1 MNTDFNIGAMGNVA
15 LNRATASKQDSIA
28 SLASGKKQNLSR
40 KDPGAFSLSQ
50 RLQVQSVSNQ
60 GAKVAIQNAMSI
72 AHTQEEALNRM
83 SKLLTKMNELA
94 GMASSTGTLS
104 ADRDAYQ
111 AAFAGF
117 VDDFEKIQ
125 SEKFNGVNVFGNT
138 MGDEEKQLLDSLK
151 DHWLAATEKL
161 VQDEYGWTADS
172 SDSWDLV
179 IEENGA
185 VGGSAAF
192 IRSSWTPASDPTDPS
207 SWSNNDYASQATL
220 FSIDLPD
227 LTAPHTVGNST
238 ADTLIAH
245 EMVHL
250 LQAQNT
256 YMGDQAGGDPSRD
269 MTWLAEGL
277 AEFIRGADNRASASK
292 TSLGT
297 TALVQLPGNG
307 WNGGSDDYAGAY
319 LAVKYLDNQIR
330 SSGAA
335 AVNGVNATDGVKHLT
350 TWMKAQR
357 DANAGAS
364 ASGLNQYIE
373 THLNGTHGYGV
384 GNATDTSGQAI
395 DDFLADFESANGQAF
410 VNGLN
415 LTDTDTGSV
424 HGSEYGGAVKSTADV
439 VRDDAAYLTGFNSQ
453 LTYEEEEVEDPVPI
467 ELSGGTAITLSA
479 VNPVSFGDTSTYN
492 LETENGAKLVMER
505 VDELLAIITNS
516 LSQVGS
522 NMGMIERGAQMINS
536 RDSAMV
542 SAISRVSDVSMPE
555 EALNLARS
563 EILINSNINM
573 RVQARNIQQDVMLTM
588 LG

>member
-1 MNTDFNIGAMGNVA
+1 MINFDPKGSYVDFANANSRKS
-15 LNRATASKQDSIA
+15 RAITN
-28 SLASGKKQNLSR
+28 LASGSQEDLRLRDSGSFSMNLKIQGQVSVERKLINGMQNILSFSQVQDGHLKHLADLLSR
-40 KDPGAFSLSQ
+40 
-50 RLQVQSVSNQ
+50 
-60 GAKVAIQNAMSI
+60 MS
-72 AHTQEEALNRM
+72 
-83 SKLLTKMNELA
+83 ELA
-94 GMASSTGTLS
+94 SMATDTTKSSSDILNYNS
-104 ADRDAYQ
+104 EFMDLVDQFDAVQ
-111 AAFAGF
+111 N
-117 VDDFEKIQ
+117 ET
-125 SEKFNGVNVFGNT
+125 FNGVKLFGAGT
-138 MGDEEKQLLDSLK
+138 TEESTELLNSLK

-161 VQDEYGWTADS
+161 VQEEYGWTADS

-192 IRSSWTPASDPTDPS
+192 VRSSWSIPS
-207 SWSNNDYASQATL
+207 YESEVKTL
-220 FSIDLPD
+220 SIDLPD

-277 AEFIRGADNRASASK
+277 AEFIRGADNRANASK
-292 TSLGT
+292 NSLGT
-297 TALVQLPGNG
+297 AALVQLAGDG

-395 DDFLADFESANGQAF
+395 DDFLADFEGANGQAF

-424 HGSEYGGAVKSTADV
+424 HGSEYGGAAKSTADV
-439 VRDDAAYLTGFNSQ
+439 VSDDAAYLTGFNSQ
-453 LTYEEEEVEDPVPI
+453 LTFEEEEVEDPVPI

>member
-1 MNTDFNIGAMGNVA
+1 MDFSIGSLGDVTLRHA
-15 LNRATASKQDSIA
+15 RQQKTDSITN
-28 SLASGKKQNLSR
+28 LASGKRQDMAR
-40 KDPGAFSLSQ
+40 KDTGSYSLGLRMEHQKMYESGNKA
-50 RLQVQSVSNQ
+50 RL
-60 GAKVAIQNAMSI
+60 QNAMSI

-104 ADRDAYQ
+104 TDRDAYQ

-138 MGDEEKQLLDSLK
+138 MGDEEKQLLDSLN

-161 VQDEYGWTADS
+161 VQEEYGWTADS

-192 IRSSWTPASDPTDPS
+192 VRSSWTVPGYESEVK
-207 SWSNNDYASQATL
+207 L
-220 FSIDLPD
+220 LSIDLPD

-256 YMGDQAGGDPSRD
+256 YMGDQAGGDPNRD

-277 AEFIRGADNRASASK
+277 AEFIRGADYRANASK
-292 TSLGT
+292 NSLGT
-297 TALVQLPGNG
+297 PALVQLPGDG

-330 SSGAA
+330 SSGAT

-373 THLNGTHGYGV
+373 THLNGAHGYGV
-384 GNATDTSGQAI
+384 GNSTSTSGQAI
-395 DDFLADFESANGQAF
+395 DDFLTDFEGANGQAF

-439 VRDDAAYLTGFNSQ
+439 VRDDAAYIAGFNSQ

-479 VNPVSFGDTSTYN
+479 INPVSFGDTSTYN
-492 LETENGAKLVMER
+492 LETENGAKMVMER
-505 VDELLAIITNS
+505 VDELIGIITNS

-536 RDSAMV
+536 RDTAMV

-563 EILINSNINM
+563 EILINANINM

>member
-1 MNTDFNIGAMGNVA
+1 MNTDFSIGAMGDVA
-15 LNRATASKQDSIA
+15 LSRATASKRDSIA
-28 SLASGKKQNLSR
+28 SLSSGRKQNQSR
-40 KDPGAFSLSQ
+40 VDPGAFSLSQ

-104 ADRDAYQ
+104 ADRDLYQ

-125 SEKFNGVNVFGNT
+125 SETFNGVNVFGNT

-161 VQDEYGWTADS
+161 VQEEYGWTADS

-192 IRSSWTPASDPTDPS
+192 VRSSWSIPS
-207 SWSNNDYASQATL
+207 YESQVKTL
-220 FSIDLPD
+220 SIDLPD

-277 AEFIRGADNRASASK
+277 AEFIRGADYRANSSK
-292 TSLGT
+292 NSLGT
-297 TALVQLPGNG
+297 AALVQLAGDG

-335 AVNGVNATDGVKHLT
+335 AVNGVNAADGVKHLT

-373 THLNGTHGYGV
+373 THLHGAHGYGV
-384 GNATDTSGQAI
+384 GNSTDTSGQAI
-395 DDFLADFESANGQAF
+395 DDFLADFEGGNGQTF
-410 VNGLN
+410 VNGLD

-424 HGSEYGGAVKSTADV
+424 HGSEYGGAAKSTADV

-453 LTYEEEEVEDPVPI
+453 LTYEEEEIEDQVPI
-467 ELSGGTAITLSA
+467 ELSDGTAITLSA
-479 VNPVSFGDTSTYN
+479 INPVSFGDTSTYN
-492 LETENGAKLVMER
+492 LKTENGAKLVMER
-505 VDELLAIITNS
+505 VDELIEIITNS

-522 NMGMIERGAQMINS
+522 NMGMIERGAQMVNS
-536 RDSAMV
+536 RDSAMA
-542 SAISRVSDVSMPE
+542 SAISRVSDVSLPE
-555 EALNLARS
+555 EALSLARA
-563 EILINSNINM
+563 ELLINSNINM

>member
-161 VQDEYGWTADS
+161 VQEEYGWTADS

-277 AEFIRGADNRASASK
+277 AEFIRGADNRANASK
-292 TSLGT
+292 NSLGT
-297 TALVQLPGNG
+297 AALVQLAGDG

-330 SSGAA
+330 SSGAT
-335 AVNGVNATDGVKHLT
+335 AVNTVNANEGIKHLT

-357 DANAGAS
+357 DANLGAS

-373 THLNGTHGYGV
+373 THLNGAHGYGL
-384 GNATDTSGQAI
+384 GNSTATSGQAI
-395 DDFLADFESANGQAF
+395 DDFLADFEGANGQAF

-424 HGSEYGGAVKSTADV
+424 HGSEYGGAAKSTANV
-439 VRDDAAYLTGFNSQ
+439 VRDDAAYLAGFNSQ
-453 LTYEEEEVEDPVPI
+453 LTYVEEESSEPI
-467 ELSGGTAITLSA
+467 TMFITGDGEESIL
-479 VNPVSFGDTSTYN
+479 NPVSTISFGDTNTYN
-492 LETENGAKLVMER
+492 IKNAKSATQTMDHIDALLESVAKIR
-505 VDELLAIITNS
+505 ATI
-516 LSQVGS
+516 GS
-522 NMGMIERGAQMINS
+522 NMEVTQNNLDLLSNRNTYLQKS
-536 RDSAMV
+536 
-542 SAISRVSDVSMPE
+542 ISRTQDTDFAKE
-555 EALNLARS
+555 TAEIART
-563 EILINSNINM
+563 EILLQMNLSMNI
-573 RVQARNIQQDVMLTM
+573 
-588 LG
+588 

>member
-1 MNTDFNIGAMGNVA
+1 MINFDPKGSYVDFANANSRKS
-15 LNRATASKQDSIA
+15 RAITN
-28 SLASGKKQNLSR
+28 LASGSQEDLRLRDSGSFSMNLKIQGQVSVERKLINGMQNILSFSQVQDGHLKHLADLLSR
-40 KDPGAFSLSQ
+40 
-50 RLQVQSVSNQ
+50 
-60 GAKVAIQNAMSI
+60 MS
-72 AHTQEEALNRM
+72 
-83 SKLLTKMNELA
+83 ELA
-94 GMASSTGTLS
+94 SMATDTTKSSSDILNYNS
-104 ADRDAYQ
+104 EFMDLVDQFDAVQ
-111 AAFAGF
+111 N
-117 VDDFEKIQ
+117 ET
-125 SEKFNGVNVFGNT
+125 FNGVKLFGAGT
-138 MGDEEKQLLDSLK
+138 TEESTELLNSLK

-161 VQDEYGWTADS
+161 VQEEYGWTADS

-192 IRSSWTPASDPTDPS
+192 VRSSWSIPS
-207 SWSNNDYASQATL
+207 YESEVKTL
-220 FSIDLPD
+220 SIDLPD

-277 AEFIRGADNRASASK
+277 AEFIRGADNRANASK
-292 TSLGT
+292 NSLGT
-297 TALVQLPGNG
+297 PALVQLPGNG

-395 DDFLADFESANGQAF
+395 DDFLADFEGANGQAF

-424 HGSEYGGAVKSTADV
+424 HGSEYGGAAKSTADV
-439 VRDDAAYLTGFNSQ
+439 VSDDAAYLTGFNSQ
-453 LTYEEEEVEDPVPI
+453 LTFEEEEVEDPVPI

-505 VDELLAIITNS
+505 VDELIGIITNS

-563 EILINSNINM
+563 EILINSKINM

>member
-1 MNTDFNIGAMGNVA
+1 MNTDFSIGAMGDVA
-15 LNRATASKQDSIA
+15 LNRATASKRDSIA
-28 SLASGKKQNLSR
+28 SLASGRKQNQSR
-40 KDPGAFSLSQ
+40 VDPGAFSLSQ

-60 GAKVAIQNAMSI
+60 GAKVALQNAMSI

-83 SKLLTKMNELA
+83 SKLLTQMNELA

-104 ADRDAYQ
+104 TDRDAYQ
-111 AAFAGF
+111 AAFSGF

-161 VQDEYGWTADS
+161 VQEEYGWTADS
-172 SDSWDLV
+172 SDSWELV

-192 IRSSWTPASDPTDPS
+192 VRSSWSVPGYESEVK
-207 SWSNNDYASQATL
+207 L
-220 FSIDLPD
+220 LSIDLPD

-269 MTWLAEGL
+269 MVWLAEGL
-277 AEFIRGADNRASASK
+277 AEFIRGADARANSSK
-292 TSLGT
+292 TNLGT
-297 TALVQLPGNG
+297 ATLVQLPGLG
-307 WNGGSDDYAGAY
+307 WNGGTDDYAGAY

-335 AVNGVNATDGVKHLT
+335 AVNGVSAADGIKHLT

-364 ASGLNQYIE
+364 ASGLNQYLE
-373 THLNGTHGYGV
+373 THLNGAHGYGV

-395 DDFLADFESANGQAF
+395 DDFLTDFETASGQAF

-415 LTDTDTGSV
+415 LTDADTGSV

-453 LTYEEEEVEDPVPI
+453 LTYEEEEVEDPEPI

-479 VNPVSFGDTSTYN
+479 INPVSFGDTSTYN
-492 LETENGAKLVMER
+492 LETENGAKLVMGR
-505 VDELLAIITNS
+505 VDELIEIITNS

-522 NMGMIERGAQMINS
+522 NMGIIERGSQMVEA

-542 SAISRVSDVSMPE
+542 SAISRVSDVSLPE
-555 EALNLARS
+555 EALNLARA
-563 EILINSNINM
+563 ELLINSNLNM
-573 RVQARNIQQDVMLTM
+573 RVQARNVQQDVMLTM

>member
-1 MNTDFNIGAMGNVA
+1 M
-15 LNRATASKQDSIA
+15 SE
-28 SLASGKKQNLSR
+28 LASMATDTTKSSSDTLNYNSEFMDLVDQFDAVQNE
-40 KDPGAFSLSQ
+40 
-50 RLQVQSVSNQ
+50 
-60 GAKVAIQNAMSI
+60 
-72 AHTQEEALNRM
+72 T
-83 SKLLTKMNELA
+83 
-94 GMASSTGTLS
+94 
-104 ADRDAYQ
+104 
-111 AAFAGF
+111 
-117 VDDFEKIQ
+117 
-125 SEKFNGVNVFGNT
+125 FNGVKLFGSGT
-138 MGDEEKQLLDSLK
+138 TEESTELLNSLK

-161 VQDEYGWTADS
+161 VQEEYGWTADS

-192 IRSSWTPASDPTDPS
+192 VRSSWSIPS
-207 SWSNNDYASQATL
+207 YESEVKTL
-220 FSIDLPD
+220 SIDLPD
-227 LTAPHTVGNST
+227 LTAPHTVGHST

-277 AEFIRGADNRASASK
+277 AEFIRGADSRANASK

-297 TALVQLPGNG
+297 AALVQLPGSG

-357 DANAGAS
+357 DANAGAT

-373 THLNGTHGYGV
+373 THLNGAHGYGV
-384 GNATDTSGQAI
+384 GNTTDTSGQAV
-395 DDFLADFESANGQAF
+395 DDFLTDFESADPGKGQAF

-439 VRDDAAYLTGFNSQ
+439 VSDDAAYLTGFNSQ
-453 LTYEEEEVEDPVPI
+453 LTYMEEESSEPI
-467 ELSGGTAITLSA
+467 TMFISGDGEESIL
-479 VNPVSFGDTSTYN
+479 NPVSTISFGDTNTYN
-492 LETENGAKLVMER
+492 IKNPKSATQTMAHIDALLESVANLRAT
-505 VDELLAIITNS
+505 
-516 LSQVGS
+516 VGS
-522 NMGMIERGAQMINS
+522 NMEVTQNNLDLLSNRNTYLQKS
-536 RDSAMV
+536 
-542 SAISRVSDVSMPE
+542 ISRTQDTDFAKE
-555 EALNLARS
+555 TAELART
-563 EILINSNINM
+563 EILMQMNLSMNI
-573 RVQARNIQQDVMLTM
+573 QARETSRSVTLTLIQ
-588 LG
+588 

>member
-40 KDPGAFSLSQ
+40 NDPGAFSLSQ

-104 ADRDAYQ
+104 TDRDAYQ

-161 VQDEYGWTADS
+161 VQEEYGWTADS

-192 IRSSWTPASDPTDPS
+192 VRSSWTVPGYESEVK
-207 SWSNNDYASQATL
+207 L
-220 FSIDLPD
+220 LSIDLPD

-256 YMGDQAGGDPSRD
+256 YMGDQAGGDPNRD

-277 AEFIRGADNRASASK
+277 AEFIRGADYRANASK
-292 TSLGT
+292 NSLGT
-297 TALVQLPGNG
+297 PALVQLPGDG

-330 SSGAA
+330 SSGAT

-384 GNATDTSGQAI
+384 GNSTDTSGQAI
-395 DDFLADFESANGQAF
+395 DDFLTDFEGANGQAF

-439 VRDDAAYLTGFNSQ
+439 VRDDAAYIAGFNSQ
-453 LTYEEEEVEDPVPI
+453 LTYEEEEVEDPESI
-467 ELSGGTAITLSA
+467 DLGGDFSITLNA
-479 VNPVSFGDTSTYN
+479 INPISFGDPSTYN

-505 VDELLAIITNS
+505 VDELIEIIANS
-516 LSQVGS
+516 LSKVGS
-522 NMGMIERGAQMINS
+522 NMGMIERGTDMLNMRQSLYGN
-536 RDSAMV
+536 
-542 SAISRVSDVSMPE
+542 AISRVNEVSVAEESFNLSRSD
-555 EALNLARS
+555 
-563 EILINSNINM
+563 ILINSNLMM
-573 RVQARNIQQDVMLTM
+573 RVQASAIQQDVTLT
-588 LG
+588 LIS

>member
-1 MNTDFNIGAMGNVA
+1 MNTDFSIGAMGNVA
-15 LNRATASKQDSIA
+15 LNRATANKQDSIA

-104 ADRDAYQ
+104 SDRDAYQ

-161 VQDEYGWTADS
+161 VQEEYGWTADS

-192 IRSSWTPASDPTDPS
+192 VRSSWSIPS
-207 SWSNNDYASQATL
+207 YESQVKTL
-220 FSIDLPD
+220 SIDLPD

-256 YMGDQAGGDPSRD
+256 YMGDQAGGDPDRD

-277 AEFIRGADNRASASK
+277 AEFIRGADYRANASK
-292 TSLGT
+292 NSLGT
-297 TALVQLPGNG
+297 AALVQLAGDG

-373 THLNGTHGYGV
+373 THLHGTHGYGV
-384 GNATDTSGQAI
+384 GDSTDTSGQAI
-395 DDFLADFESANGQAF
+395 NDFLTDFESTNGIAF
-410 VNGLN
+410 VDALN

-424 HGSEYGGAVKSTADV
+424 HGSEYGGTAKSTADV

-479 VNPVSFGDTSTYN
+479 INPVSFGDTSTYN
-492 LETENGAKLVMER
+492 LETENGAKMVMER
-505 VDELLAIITNS
+505 VDELIGIITNS

-536 RDSAMV
+536 RDTAMV

-563 EILINSNINM
+563 EILINANINM

>member
-1 MNTDFNIGAMGNVA
+1 MNTDFSIGAMGDVA
-15 LNRATASKQDSIA
+15 LNRATASKRNSIA
-28 SLASGKKQNLSR
+28 SLASGRKHNQSR
-40 KDPGAFSLSQ
+40 VDPGVFSLSQ

-60 GAKVAIQNAMSI
+60 GAKVALQNAMSI

-94 GMASSTGTLS
+94 GMTSSAGTLS
-104 ADRDAYQ
+104 TDRESYQ
-111 AAFAGF
+111 AAFTGY
-117 VDDFEKIQ
+117 VNDFEKIQ

-161 VQDEYGWTADS
+161 VQEEYGWIADS
-172 SDSWDLV
+172 SDSWELV

-207 SWSNNDYASQATL
+207 TWTNNDYASQAIL

-277 AEFIRGADNRASASK
+277 AEFIRGADYRANSSK
-292 TSLGT
+292 TNLGT
-297 TALVQLPGNG
+297 GALVQLAGDG
-307 WNGGSDDYAGAY
+307 WNGGTDDYAGAY

-330 SSGAA
+330 SSGAT
-335 AVNGVNATDGVKHLT
+335 AVNGVNAGDGIKHLT

-373 THLNGTHGYGV
+373 THLNGAHGYGV
-384 GNATDTSGQAI
+384 GNSTDTSGQAI
-395 DDFLADFESANGQAF
+395 DDFLADFEGVNGQNF
-410 VNGLN
+410 VNGLD

-424 HGSEYGGAVKSTADV
+424 HGNEYGGAVKSTADV
-439 VRDDAAYLTGFNSQ
+439 VRDDAGYLTGFNSQ
-453 LTYEEEEVEDPVPI
+453 LTYEEEEIEDQAPI

-479 VNPVSFGDTSTYN
+479 INPVSFGDTSIYN

-505 VDELLAIITNS
+505 VDELIEIITNS

-522 NMGMIERGAQMINS
+522 NMGVIERGSQMLNS
-536 RDSAMV
+536 RDSAIE
-542 SAISRVSDVSMPE
+542 SAISRVSNVSLPD
-555 EALNLARS
+555 EALNLAKS
-563 EILINSNINM
+563 EILINANINM

>member
-60 GAKVAIQNAMSI
+60 GAKIAIQNAMSI

-125 SEKFNGVNVFGNT
+125 GEKFNGVNAFGNT

-161 VQDEYGWTADS
+161 VQEEYGWTADS

-192 IRSSWTPASDPTDPS
+192 VRSSWSIPS
-207 SWSNNDYASQATL
+207 YESQVKTL
-220 FSIDLPD
+220 SIDLPD

-256 YMGDQAGGDPSRD
+256 YMGDQAGGDPGRD

-277 AEFIRGADNRASASK
+277 AEFIRGADYRANASK
-292 TSLGT
+292 NSLGT
-297 TALVQLPGNG
+297 AALVQLAGDG

-335 AVNGVNATDGVKHLT
+335 AVNGVNATDGIKHLT

-373 THLNGTHGYGV
+373 THLNVAHGYGV
-384 GNATDTSGQAI
+384 GNGTNTSGQAI
-395 DDFLADFESANGQAF
+395 NDFLADFESANGIAF
-410 VNGLN
+410 VDALN

-424 HGSEYGGAVKSTADV
+424 HGSEYGGTAKSTADV
-439 VRDDAAYLTGFNSQ
+439 VRDDAAYLTGFPSQ

-479 VNPVSFGDTSTYN
+479 INPVSFGDTSTYN
-492 LETENGAKLVMER
+492 LETENGAKMVMER
-505 VDELLAIITNS
+505 VDELIGIITNS

-536 RDSAMV
+536 RDTAMI
-542 SAISRVSDVSMPE
+542 SAISRVSDVSLPE
-555 EALNLARS
+555 EALNLAKS
-563 EILINSNINM
+563 EILINANINM

>member
-1 MNTDFNIGAMGNVA
+1 MNTDFSIGAMGDVA
-15 LNRATASKQDSIA
+15 LNRATASKRDSIA
-28 SLASGKKQNLSR
+28 SLASGRKQNQSR
-40 KDPGAFSLSQ
+40 VDPGAFSLSQ

-60 GAKVAIQNAMSI
+60 GAKVALQNAMSI

-83 SKLLTKMNELA
+83 SKLLTQMNELA

-125 SEKFNGVNVFGNT
+125 NEKFNGVNVFGNT
-138 MGDEEKQLLDSLK
+138 MGEEEKQLLDSLK

-161 VQDEYGWTADS
+161 VQEEYGWTADS
-172 SDSWDLV
+172 SDSWELV

-192 IRSSWTPASDPTDPS
+192 VRSSWSVPGYESEVK
-207 SWSNNDYASQATL
+207 L
-220 FSIDLPD
+220 LSIDLPD

-277 AEFIRGADNRASASK
+277 AEFIRGADARANSSK
-292 TSLGT
+292 TNLGT
-297 TALVQLPGNG
+297 ATLVQLPGLG
-307 WNGGSDDYAGAY
+307 WNGGTDDYAGAY

-335 AVNGVNATDGVKHLT
+335 AVNGVSAADGIKHLT
-350 TWMKAQR
+350 TWMKFSGTPMQAI
-357 DANAGAS
+357 
-364 ASGLNQYIE
+364 ASGLNQYLE
-373 THLNGTHGYGV
+373 THLNGAHGYGV

-395 DDFLADFESANGQAF
+395 DDFLTDFETANGQAF
-410 VNGLN
+410 VDGLN
-415 LTDTDTGSV
+415 LTDADTGSV

-453 LTYEEEEVEDPVPI
+453 LTYEEEEVEDPEPI

-479 VNPVSFGDTSTYN
+479 INPVSFGDTSTYN

-505 VDELLAIITNS
+505 VDELIEIITNS

-522 NMGMIERGAQMINS
+522 NMGIIERGSQMVEA

-542 SAISRVSDVSMPE
+542 SAISRVSDVSLPE
-555 EALNLARS
+555 EALNLARA
-563 EILINSNINM
+563 ELLINSNLNM
-573 RVQARNIQQDVMLTM
+573 RVQARNVQQDVMLTM

>member
-1 MNTDFNIGAMGNVA
+1 MNIDFSIGALGDVSLRHAGQQKDN
-15 LNRATASKQDSIA
+15 SIA
-28 SLASGKKQNLSR
+28 SLSSGKKQGMAQ
-40 KDPGAFSLSQ
+40 KDPGAYSLGL
-50 RLQVQSVSNQ
+50 RMENQ
-60 GAKVAIQNAMSI
+60 QKYESGFKAKLQNAMSI

-83 SKLLTKMNELA
+83 SKLLTKMNGLA

-161 VQDEYGWTADS
+161 VQEEYGWTANS

-192 IRSSWTPASDPTDPS
+192 VRSSWTVPGYESEVK
-207 SWSNNDYASQATL
+207 L
-220 FSIDLPD
+220 LSIDLPD

-256 YMGDQAGGDPSRD
+256 YMGDQAGGDPDRD

-277 AEFIRGADNRASASK
+277 AEFIRGADYRANASK
-292 TSLGT
+292 NSLGT
-297 TALVQLPGNG
+297 PALVQLPGDG

-330 SSGAA
+330 SSGAT

-373 THLNGTHGYGV
+373 SHLNGAHGYGV
-384 GNATDTSGQAI
+384 GNSTDTSGQAI

-424 HGSEYGGAVKSTADV
+424 HGREYGGAVKSTADV

-453 LTYEEEEVEDPVPI
+453 LTYMEEESSEPI
-467 ELSGGTAITLSA
+467 TMFITGEGEESIL
-479 VNPVSFGDTSTYN
+479 NPVSTISFGDTNTYN
-492 LETENGAKLVMER
+492 IKNARSATQTMDHIDSLLESVANLRAT
-505 VDELLAIITNS
+505 
-516 LSQVGS
+516 VGS
-522 NMGMIERGAQMINS
+522 NMEVTQNNLDLLSS
-536 RDSAMV
+536 RNTYLQKS
-542 SAISRVSDVSMPE
+542 ISRTQDTDFAKE
-555 EALNLARS
+555 TAELART
-563 EILINSNINM
+563 EILMQMNLSMNI
-573 RVQARNIQQDVMLTM
+573 QARETSRSVTLTLIQ
-588 LG
+588 

>member
-40 KDPGAFSLSQ
+40 NDPGAFSLSQ

-104 ADRDAYQ
+104 TDRDAYQ

-161 VQDEYGWTADS
+161 VQEEYGWTADS

-192 IRSSWTPASDPTDPS
+192 VRSSWTVPGYESEVK
-207 SWSNNDYASQATL
+207 L
-220 FSIDLPD
+220 LSIDLPD

-256 YMGDQAGGDPSRD
+256 YMGDQAGGDPNRD

-277 AEFIRGADNRASASK
+277 AEFIRGADYRANASK
-292 TSLGT
+292 NSLGT
-297 TALVQLPGNG
+297 PALVQLPGDG

-330 SSGAA
+330 SSGAT

-373 THLNGTHGYGV
+373 THLNGAHGYGV
-384 GNATDTSGQAI
+384 GNSTSTSGQAI
-395 DDFLADFESANGQAF
+395 DDFLTDFEGANGQAF

-439 VRDDAAYLTGFNSQ
+439 VRDDAAYIAGFNSQ

-479 VNPVSFGDTSTYN
+479 INPVSFGDTSTYN

-505 VDELLAIITNS
+505 VDELIGIITNS

-536 RDSAMV
+536 RDTAMV

-563 EILINSNINM
+563 EILINANINM

>member
-40 KDPGAFSLSQ
+40 NDPGAFSLSQ

-138 MGDEEKQLLDSLK
+138 MGDEEKQLLDSLN

-161 VQDEYGWTADS
+161 VQVEYGWTADS

-192 IRSSWTPASDPTDPS
+192 VRSSWTVPGYESEVK
-207 SWSNNDYASQATL
+207 L
-220 FSIDLPD
+220 LSIDLPD

-256 YMGDQAGGDPSRD
+256 YMGDQAGGDPNRD

-277 AEFIRGADNRASASK
+277 AEFIRGADYRANASK
-292 TSLGT
+292 NSLGT
-297 TALVQLPGNG
+297 PALVQLPGDG

-330 SSGAA
+330 SSGAT

-373 THLNGTHGYGV
+373 THLHGTHGYGV
-384 GNATDTSGQAI
+384 GNSTDTSGQAI
-395 DDFLADFESANGQAF
+395 DDFLTDFEGGNGQAF

-439 VRDDAAYLTGFNSQ
+439 VRDDAAYIAGFNSQ

-479 VNPVSFGDTSTYN
+479 INPVSFGDTSTYN
-492 LETENGAKLVMER
+492 LETENGAKMVMER
-505 VDELLAIITNS
+505 VDELIGIITNS

-536 RDSAMV
+536 RDTAMV

-563 EILINSNINM
+563 EILINANINM

>member
-1 MNTDFNIGAMGNVA
+1 MNTDFSIGAMGNVA
-15 LNRATASKQDSIA
+15 LNRATANKQDSIA

-83 SKLLTKMNELA
+83 TKLLTKMNELA
-94 GMASSTGTLS
+94 GMASSTGTSS

-138 MGDEEKQLLDSLK
+138 MGDEEKQLIDSLK

-250 LQAQNT
+250 LQGHNT
-256 YMGDQAGGDPSRD
+256 YIGDQAGGDP
-269 MTWLAEGL
+269 
-277 AEFIRGADNRASASK
+277 
-292 TSLGT
+292 
-297 TALVQLPGNG
+297 
-307 WNGGSDDYAGAY
+307 
-319 LAVKYLDNQIR
+319 
-330 SSGAA
+330 
-335 AVNGVNATDGVKHLT
+335 
-350 TWMKAQR
+350 
-357 DANAGAS
+357 
-364 ASGLNQYIE
+364 
-373 THLNGTHGYGV
+373 
-384 GNATDTSGQAI
+384 
-395 DDFLADFESANGQAF
+395 
-410 VNGLN
+410 
-415 LTDTDTGSV
+415 
-424 HGSEYGGAVKSTADV
+424 
-439 VRDDAAYLTGFNSQ
+439 
-453 LTYEEEEVEDPVPI
+453 
-467 ELSGGTAITLSA
+467 
-479 VNPVSFGDTSTYN
+479 
-492 LETENGAKLVMER
+492 
-505 VDELLAIITNS
+505 
-516 LSQVGS
+516 
-522 NMGMIERGAQMINS
+522 
-536 RDSAMV
+536 
-542 SAISRVSDVSMPE
+542 
-555 EALNLARS
+555 
-563 EILINSNINM
+563 
-573 RVQARNIQQDVMLTM
+573 
-588 LG
+588 

>member
-1 MNTDFNIGAMGNVA
+1 
-15 LNRATASKQDSIA
+15 
-28 SLASGKKQNLSR
+28 
-40 KDPGAFSLSQ
+40 
-50 RLQVQSVSNQ
+50 
-60 GAKVAIQNAMSI
+60 
-72 AHTQEEALNRM
+72 
-83 SKLLTKMNELA
+83 
-94 GMASSTGTLS
+94 
-104 ADRDAYQ
+104 
-111 AAFAGF
+111 
-117 VDDFEKIQ
+117 
-125 SEKFNGVNVFGNT
+125 
-138 MGDEEKQLLDSLK
+138 
-151 DHWLAATEKL
+151 
-161 VQDEYGWTADS
+161 
-172 SDSWDLV
+172 
-179 IEENGA
+179 
-185 VGGSAAF
+185 
-192 IRSSWTPASDPTDPS
+192 
-207 SWSNNDYASQATL
+207 
-220 FSIDLPD
+220 
-227 LTAPHTVGNST
+227 
-238 ADTLIAH
+238 
-245 EMVHL
+245 
-250 LQAQNT
+250 
-256 YMGDQAGGDPSRD
+256 MGDQAGGDPSRD

>member
-1 MNTDFNIGAMGNVA
+1 MNLKIQGQVSVERKLINGMQNV
-15 LNRATASKQDSIA
+15 LSFSQVQDGHLKHLADLLSRM
-28 SLASGKKQNLSR
+28 SELASMATDTTKSSSDTLNYNSEFMDLVDQFDAVQNE
-40 KDPGAFSLSQ
+40 
-50 RLQVQSVSNQ
+50 
-60 GAKVAIQNAMSI
+60 
-72 AHTQEEALNRM
+72 T
-83 SKLLTKMNELA
+83 
-94 GMASSTGTLS
+94 
-104 ADRDAYQ
+104 
-111 AAFAGF
+111 
-117 VDDFEKIQ
+117 
-125 SEKFNGVNVFGNT
+125 FNGVKLFGSGT
-138 MGDEEKQLLDSLK
+138 TEEGTELLNSLR

-161 VQDEYGWTADS
+161 VQEEYGWTADS

-192 IRSSWTPASDPTDPS
+192 VRSSWSIPS
-207 SWSNNDYASQATL
+207 YESEVKTL
-220 FSIDLPD
+220 SIDLPD

-277 AEFIRGADNRASASK
+277 AEFIRGADSRANASK

-297 TALVQLPGNG
+297 AALVQLPRNG

-350 TWMKAQR
+350 TWMKVQR

-364 ASGLNQYIE
+364 TSGLNQYIE
-373 THLNGTHGYGV
+373 THLNGAHGYGV

-395 DDFLADFESANGQAF
+395 DNFLTDFEGANGQIF
-410 VNGLN
+410 VDGLDF
-415 LTDTDTGSV
+415 TDADTGSV
-424 HGSEYGGAVKSTADV
+424 HGNEFGGPAKSTADV

-453 LTYEEEEVEDPVPI
+453 LTYVEEEVEDPVPI

-505 VDELLAIITNS
+505 VDELIGIITNS

-536 RDSAMV
+536 RDSAMIT
-542 SAISRVSDVSMPE
+542 AISRVSDVSMPE

-563 EILINSNINM
+563 EILINANINM

>member
-40 KDPGAFSLSQ
+40 NDPGAFSLSQ

-161 VQDEYGWTADS
+161 VQEEYGWTADS

-192 IRSSWTPASDPTDPS
+192 VRSSWTVPGYESEVK
-207 SWSNNDYASQATL
+207 L
-220 FSIDLPD
+220 LSIDLPD

-256 YMGDQAGGDPSRD
+256 YMGDQAGGDPNRD

-277 AEFIRGADNRASASK
+277 AEFIRGADYRANASK
-292 TSLGT
+292 NSLGT
-297 TALVQLPGNG
+297 PALVQLPGDG

-330 SSGAA
+330 SSGAT

-373 THLNGTHGYGV
+373 THLNVAHGYGI

-395 DDFLADFESANGQAF
+395 DDFLTDFEGGNGQAF

-439 VRDDAAYLTGFNSQ
+439 VRDDAAYIAGFNSQ

-479 VNPVSFGDTSTYN
+479 INPVSFGDTSTYN

-505 VDELLAIITNS
+505 VDELIGIITNS

-536 RDSAMV
+536 RDTAMV

-563 EILINSNINM
+563 EILINANINM

>member
-1 MNTDFNIGAMGNVA
+1 MNTDFSIGTMGDVA
-15 LNRATASKQDSIA
+15 LNRATASKRDSIA
-28 SLASGKKQNLSR
+28 SLASGRKQNQSR
-40 KDPGAFSLSQ
+40 VDPGAFSLSQ

-60 GAKVAIQNAMSI
+60 GAKVALQNAMSI

-83 SKLLTKMNELA
+83 SKLLTQMNELA

-104 ADRDAYQ
+104 TDRDAYQ

-125 SEKFNGVNVFGNT
+125 SEKFNGVNLFGNT

-161 VQDEYGWTADS
+161 VQEEYGWTADS
-172 SDSWDLV
+172 SDSWELV

-192 IRSSWTPASDPTDPS
+192 VRSSWSVPGYESEVK
-207 SWSNNDYASQATL
+207 L
-220 FSIDLPD
+220 LSIDLPD

-269 MTWLAEGL
+269 MVWLAEGL
-277 AEFIRGADNRASASK
+277 AEFIRGADARANSSK
-292 TSLGT
+292 TNLGT
-297 TALVQLPGNG
+297 ATLVQLPGLG
-307 WNGGSDDYAGAY
+307 WNGGTDDYAGAY

-335 AVNGVNATDGVKHLT
+335 AVNGVNAADGIKHLT

-364 ASGLNQYIE
+364 ASGLNQYLE
-373 THLNGTHGYGV
+373 THLNFAHGYGV

-395 DDFLADFESANGQAF
+395 DDFLTDFETANGQAY

-415 LTDTDTGSV
+415 LTDADTGSV

-479 VNPVSFGDTSTYN
+479 INPVSFGDTSTYN

-505 VDELLAIITNS
+505 VDELIEIITNR

-522 NMGMIERGAQMINS
+522 NMGVIERGSQMVEA

-542 SAISRVSDVSMPE
+542 SAISRVSDVSLPE
-555 EALNLARS
+555 EALNLARA
-563 EILINSNINM
+563 ELLINSNLNM
-573 RVQARNIQQDVMLTM
+573 RVQARNVQQDVMLTM

>member
-1 MNTDFNIGAMGNVA
+1 
-15 LNRATASKQDSIA
+15 
-28 SLASGKKQNLSR
+28 
-40 KDPGAFSLSQ
+40 
-50 RLQVQSVSNQ
+50 
-60 GAKVAIQNAMSI
+60 
-72 AHTQEEALNRM
+72 
-83 SKLLTKMNELA
+83 
-94 GMASSTGTLS
+94 MASSTGTSS

-151 DHWLAATEKL
+151 DHWLSATEKL
-161 VQDEYGWTADS
+161 VQEEYGWTADS

-185 VGGSAAF
+185 VGGSTAF

-207 SWSNNDYASQATL
+207 SWTNNDYASQATL

-256 YMGDQAGGDPSRD
+256 YMGDQAGGDPDRD

-277 AEFIRGADNRASASK
+277 AEFIRGADSRANASK

-297 TALVQLPGNG
+297 AALVQLPGNG

-350 TWMKAQR
+350 TWMKVQR

-364 ASGLNQYIE
+364 TSGLNQYIE
-373 THLNGTHGYGV
+373 THLNGAHGYGV

-395 DDFLADFESANGQAF
+395 DDFLTDFEGANGQSF
-410 VNGLN
+410 VDGLDF
-415 LTDTDTGSV
+415 TDADTGSV
-424 HGSEYGGAVKSTADV
+424 HGNEFGGPAKSTADV

-453 LTYEEEEVEDPVPI
+453 LTYVEEELSEPI
-467 ELSGGTAITLSA
+467 TMFITGEGEESIL
-479 VNPVSFGDTSTYN
+479 NPVATISFGDTNTYN
-492 LETENGAKLVMER
+492 IKNAKSATQTMAHIDALLESVANLRAT
-505 VDELLAIITNS
+505 
-516 LSQVGS
+516 VGS
-522 NMGMIERGAQMINS
+522 NMEVTQNNLDLLSNRNTYLQKS
-536 RDSAMV
+536 
-542 SAISRVSDVSMPE
+542 ISKTQDTDIAKE
-555 EALNLARS
+555 TAELART
-563 EILINSNINM
+563 EILLQMNLSMN
-573 RVQARNIQQDVMLTM
+573 VQARETSRSVTLTLIQ
-588 LG
+588 

>member
-1 MNTDFNIGAMGNVA
+1 MNIDFSIGTLGDVS
-15 LNRATASKQDSIA
+15 LRHASQQKDNSIA
-28 SLASGKKQNLSR
+28 SLASGKKQGMAH
-40 KDPGAFSLSQ
+40 KDPGAYSLGL
-50 RLQVQSVSNQ
+50 RMENQ
-60 GAKVAIQNAMSI
+60 QKYEAGLKAKLQNAMSI

-104 ADRDAYQ
+104 ADSDAYQ

-125 SEKFNGVNVFGNT
+125 NEKFNGVNVFGNT

-161 VQDEYGWTADS
+161 VQEEYGWTADS
-172 SDSWDLV
+172 GDSWDLV

-192 IRSSWTPASDPTDPS
+192 VRSSWSIPS
-207 SWSNNDYASQATL
+207 YESQVKTL
-220 FSIDLPD
+220 SIDLPD

-256 YMGDQAGGDPSRD
+256 YMGDQAGGDPNRD

-277 AEFIRGADNRASASK
+277 AEFIRGADYRADASK
-292 TSLGT
+292 NSLGT
-297 TALVQLPGNG
+297 AALVQLAGDG
-307 WNGGSDDYAGAY
+307 WNGGTDDYAGAY
-319 LAVKYLDNQIR
+319 LAVKYLDNQIQ
-330 SSGAA
+330 SSGAV
-335 AVNGVNATDGVKHLT
+335 AVNGVIATEGIKHLT
-350 TWMKAQR
+350 TWMKEQR
-357 DANAGAS
+357 DANLGAS

-373 THLNGTHGYGV
+373 THLNGVHGYGV
-384 GNATDTSGQAI
+384 GNSTDTSGQAI
-395 DDFLADFESANGQAF
+395 NDFLTDFEGVNGQAF

-415 LTDTDTGSV
+415 LTDADTGSV
-424 HGSEYGGAVKSTADV
+424 HGSEYGGDVKSTADV
-439 VRDDAAYLTGFNSQ
+439 VRDDAAYIAGFNSQ

-467 ELSGGTAITLSA
+467 ELGGGVSLTLSA
-479 VNPVSFGDTSTYN
+479 INPASFGDTSTYN

-505 VDELLAIITNS
+505 VDELIGIITNS
-516 LSQVGS
+516 ISQVGS
-522 NMGMIERGAQMINS
+522 NMGMIERSSDMLSMRQSSYGN
-536 RDSAMV
+536 
-542 SAISRVSDVSMPE
+542 AISRVSDVSIPE
-555 EALNLARS
+555 ESYNLSKAD
-563 EILINSNINM
+563 ILINSNLMM
-573 RVQARNIQQDVMLTM
+573 RVQASAIQQDVMLT
-588 LG
+588 LIR

>member
-1 MNTDFNIGAMGNVA
+1 MNMDFSIGSLGDVTLRHA
-15 LNRATASKQDSIA
+15 RQQKTDSITN
-28 SLASGKKQNLSR
+28 LASGKRQDMAR
-40 KDPGAFSLSQ
+40 KDTGSYSLGLRMEHQKMYESGNKA
-50 RLQVQSVSNQ
+50 RL
-60 GAKVAIQNAMSI
+60 QNAMSI

-161 VQDEYGWTADS
+161 VQEEYGWTADS

-192 IRSSWTPASDPTDPS
+192 VRSSWTVPGYESEVK
-207 SWSNNDYASQATL
+207 L
-220 FSIDLPD
+220 LSIDLPD

-256 YMGDQAGGDPSRD
+256 YMGDQAGGDPNRD

-277 AEFIRGADNRASASK
+277 AEFIRGADYRANASK
-292 TSLGT
+292 NSLGT
-297 TALVQLPGNG
+297 AALVQLPGDG

-330 SSGAA
+330 SSGAT

-373 THLNGTHGYGV
+373 THLNVAHGYGI

-395 DDFLADFESANGQAF
+395 DDFLTDFEGGNGQAF

-453 LTYEEEEVEDPVPI
+453 LTYEEEEVEDPESI
-467 ELSGGTAITLSA
+467 DLGGDFSITLNA
-479 VNPVSFGDTSTYN
+479 INPISFGDPSTYN
-492 LETENGAKLVMER
+492 LETENGAKLVTER
-505 VDELLAIITNS
+505 VDELIEIIANS
-516 LSQVGS
+516 LSKVGS
-522 NMGMIERGAQMINS
+522 NMGMIERGTDMLNMRQSLYGN
-536 RDSAMV
+536 
-542 SAISRVSDVSMPE
+542 AISRVNEVSVAEESFNLSRSD
-555 EALNLARS
+555 
-563 EILINSNINM
+563 ILINSNLMM
-573 RVQARNIQQDVMLTM
+573 RVQASAIQQDVTLT
-588 LG
+588 LIS